1 MPRRLSG
8 ERMVAPGAR
17 WALPFEAA
25 AAALFL
31 LLSSLPGAEAQ
42 APFRKI
48 GELELS
54 LLGIGASI
62 QPESPVIPKNIPS
75 GVRIVVRSGGV
86 ELPASAVEQLLNGPF
101 QVHGE
106 LSGPGLPQTIT
117 LPVAETPVTDPLL
130 LPFPGLSVA
139 GDYRLT
145 NTRIVVNGQT
155 ALGVSP
161 EVAIVRIIDQVLVT
175 SVKTRA
181 LTLDEIRERGIVL
194 DSDAYLGFEFTLGL
208 SLESNPITLSFPVVF
223 DRRGVPMPQP
233 LLPPISPPREGL
245 RFKMPTLVPM
255 ILEHVSGPG
264 DDDSSDDPP
273 LSLPD
278 GTPVRIPGLLVIP
291 GDVGYLKQHFAA
303 QLFVANGAPGGSNLV
318 LHEVTG
324 KIALPPGP
332 DGLPGTEDDPLTLPA
347 TVNGPQ
353 PDTLPVRGLGP
364 DGEPGTGDDDEA
376 LSPGE
381 QGQAEFTVR
390 GETEGFHPIAFDI
403 DAVLEGLPTGPVY
416 IHGKARGGVLV
427 RNPYFDMTFTVPSV
441 VRADEEFDMFV
452 TVTNVGQGTGNL
464 VTVAIDDLALSG
476 AELLSD
482 PSELIET
489 LPPGDSRTIQYRF
502 RSLLTGEVVAS
513 YLRFDTQGGPTPSG
527 ELKFTMGVGE
537 RGVALSP
544 DTLVLPSST
553 RDLPPDVVRAAMRVL
568 GQAWSVAQA
577 PTLPP
582 GVLPI
587 SGAVVKQKA
596 LAFAEA
602 GLRKR
607 VGQPEAAALRD
618 LVFDFHGGD
627 PRDDGLDQL
636 LRQTQAG
643 RNLDLALGRALAPS
657 VGTPTVYERE
667 AAEVASSGPDFL
679 SFAVGRAGTLEADVV
694 LRDAAGN
701 VTRSGASPLGG
712 VPGAALV
719 PLSTLADP
727 SYLGLVTAPLS
738 TGYTLE
744 VLGRDSGESFDL
756 SVTVPRA
763 DGTFAHGTAT
773 LVALSAG
780 GKARLALSPGANA
793 GNLAL
798 EVDGDGDGVYERT
811 QPLPVATLE
820 SEGPRLVAAAIIGPE
835 TLSGA
840 SPFGYF
846 GAMLFDRV
854 VDPESAG
861 DVSNYGIPKNRV
873 EFAKGQLSG
882 RIVFMAL
889 EQPEGEYVQTTLRAE
904 RIADLRGKVGP
915 TATVDLTSELLD
927 PGAIVTG
934 RVIRADGTPVPGVT
948 VTYSNNK
955 DFSCGSVGLNIGVA
969 AIPSDAMGFFVFRY
983 VRQDQCGF
991 PFRLDARDP
1000 QSGAVRSVTGSVR
1013 VGGELIQLD
1022 IAFLGYGSVAGT
1034 VRKLDGAVAQ
1044 GASVRVLSVT
1054 DPQVGGV
1061 ATTDVDGHYLVP
1073 GITVGQVLVDAAFGT
1088 LLGHASGNIP
1098 AAGATALVDV
1108 VLDGLSNVSGTVYRL
1123 DGTASTPVPGLP
1135 VLYYTDGTLT
1145 GVDESDAQG
1154 RFEFLGMPAGPF
1166 QIGATLPTGE
1176 HGEIAGSVAPG
1187 QTLLGQNLVIQI
1199 EPDEEFGTLRGV
1211 VLNADLTP
1219 AVGAVVNVGA
1229 EGDFTAADGS
1239 FEITRVP
1246 VRPFQY
1252 QTAYARSASGQ
1263 TFGSAQFQINAPGQV
1278 VTGALIR
1285 LSGLGSVE
1293 FLVLD
1298 LAGQPVA
1305 NQQVRL
1311 SGFCGNPCGCNPQ
1324 TTGPN
1329 GKVRYDNLPLGG
1341 VSAQAVR
1348 VLPGYTD
1355 VATGTASIT
1364 QTTTPAQGVLR
1375 FNGIGTVQGAVLL
1388 PGAGTDPAHGADVV
1402 LTSLHYFNDGFEV
1415 CGLVPT
1421 ASTTRTDEQGHFE
1434 FTRVNVGPVQ
1444 VTASSFVF
1452 PTPVGAQGNLTANG
1466 QTVSFTLRLVD
1477 TIAGE
1482 LSGRV
1487 FLPDGTTPA
1496 GANVDVAVV
1505 GPVPEVKVR
1514 TGADGRYHFAPIL
1527 PQGSYVATVR
1537 DPATGGVVEEHLYL
1551 PAAQPTLHDFRL
1563 KARGL
1568 VSVRVVEADNTPVES
1583 AFVRL
1588 SELEYP
1594 RRAFE
1599 GVADASNGSVV
1610 TFPGIYEGPVTAEAF
1625 DAHGQ
1630 GGRTSGTRPP
1640 GTAPVEIKVTLGA
1653 TGAVQG
1659 HFLMPGG
1666 APIPYGAVRLI
1677 AGGQA
1682 IAQATTAGSGDVGS
1696 YFFDYVPAGS
1706 VRLEAQDPLTARTG
1720 FAVGS
1725 VGLDETLTLDVHAQA
1740 LGRALGVVTSNGTA
1754 AGGASVTV
1762 MSGSYQASTSTDGLG
1777 AYRIEGVP
1785 EGLVVATASY
1795 AGGFLQGSASG
1806 SLTAEDQTLTLNV
1819 ALHDSGQ
1826 IQGFVLPASGSDPA
1840 PLSLVTVQMA
1850 GWSQNVISDPDG
1862 RFQFAQ
1868 VPTGLATLTADVLGS
1883 IDLGRTTAEVPA
1895 GGIVQANVVLNGV
1908 GAVAGQ
1914 IVDSGSPIAG
1924 RLTLTGTGP
1933 FTWTRVLYIPAD
1945 GQFSLPEVLA
1955 GPFTAQLVAQ
1965 IGGFTLYGSGSGDVV
1980 PGETTTIVV
1989 AVQDSGRVIGRVL
2002 RSDGTTP
2009 AYGAS
2014 VTVQVTPGGASVTVS
2029 ADPLG
2034 NFEAVGVPLGTVTVR
2049 VADPAT
2055 GGVALATGLS
2065 LLADG
2070 ATADAGTLALDDTP
2084 VAVATV
2090 DPADG
2095 SIGIAAQRPVYV
2107 TFTDPL
2113 SSAFGISVKKGA
2125 VNVGAVA
2132 TLSTD
2137 RIVVTLTPPGAWPDS
2152 SVLDVVVSTSVTDIF
2167 GRHPAQVFTSRFT
2180 TVDLSAPAVT
2190 AVNPQNQAIQ
2200 VPLPAHVVVTF
2211 SEPLSDTSPFDSLVQ
2226 VAGPAGAVAGSTV
2239 HSSPATVTFA
2249 PAQPL
2254 QTDGTYTVT
2263 VNGAIDL
2270 SGNQQTQAFSSS
2282 FKTLDT
2288 MAPVLSLSSPGNG
2301 HWVKVPRPSIT
2312 VLTSDGAGSGIDPA
2326 TASMLLDGAA
2336 VAVVAAGS
2344 AMTHTPPVDLA
2355 QGQHAVAAS
2364 AADRAGNVGTL
2375 SGVGFGVDTVAP
2387 EAAQVL
2393 GVDEGQVLSGSVTL
2407 GGFADDPGSGAGSG
2421 VSRIDLLR
2429 DNLLFLAL
2437 LPPFSQSYN
2446 TAGLSEGPHALTARA
2461 TDVAGNT
2468 GPAGPAVNV
2477 IVDNVPVVVTITAP
2491 PAGAAFRDLVSVS
2504 ATASQVVERMEFR
2517 IGSGPVVPDTTAP
2530 YQAVLDVTSVPEGPA
2545 TITATGFGFGGET
2558 ASATRGIVVDRTAPP
2573 APDTVRI
2580 RAEDSGDDT
2589 ALVLGQSGS
2598 VESGAR
2604 VEITNPD
2611 RNATVTVTAAVDGS
2625 FAGHVAGAIGNTLSL
2640 VAVDG
2645 AGNRSGAVL
2654 VVVEEGNASGQV
2666 PLTGLQMWLKA
2677 DAGVERDG
2685 SNVVSAWRDQK
2696 PNGTPNDLLQAVT
2709 AAQPLYVE
2717 NAVGGNRPT
2726 IRFDGAS
2733 DYLQFTTRLTSIR
2746 TVFWVIRETPGAPA
2760 APHFLLADSATFQ
2773 FFAGN
2778 ATIWHSVNASP
2789 AVRDGQLSIDGQAVD
2804 GLVAPRPQVMSVVS
2818 LVTNGDAIADNF
2830 SRDRGGSSYWV
2841 GDLSEL
2847 LIYDRPLSG
2856 AERKRVE
2863 DYLALKYAL
2872 YLPRTAAP
2880 SISPDGGRF
2889 NGSTTVTLSTTT
2901 PGAEVHYTLDG
2912 QEPDATSP
2920 LYTDPFVISH
2930 SVTVKARAFLAPY
2943 PDSDTSV
2950 ASFVRDGD
2958 LSPLSFSGLRMWLRG
2973 DAGVVADSS
2982 GRVSVWRDQSGNGAD
2997 AQQPVSSRQPV
3008 RVPLVVNGMPGL
3020 AFDGQDDFISFPR
3033 ITSARTVFWV
3043 IRQDPAATAVAHFL
3057 LADSTTFNFFAG
3069 ASAIWHPSN
3078 TSQSILTGQTRINGV
3093 PVNGLVEPRPTAMS
3107 VVSLVTTG
3115 NVNADS
3121 FSRDRGL
3128 NSGFWWGE
3136 LAELVVYERAL
3147 TPSEVR
3153 SIEDYLA
3160 LKYRPYPVPAGSP
3173 SFSPNGGTFTGTVQV
3188 TLSSTTPGAEIRY
3201 TTDHSEPTDTSTLY
3215 EGPITVT
3222 DTTTLKARAFRSDLE
3237 PSVTTVATFERSDL
3251 FTPRSLSGLQLWV
3264 RPDAGMPT
3272 EGSHAALWLD
3282 QSGVGNDLFQL
3293 QGDRQPEIVPDA
3305 VNGWPALRFD
3315 GNDYLRFTN
3324 RLTTMRTIFWVIR
3337 EDAAATA
3344 VPHFLLGDSTT
3355 FNFFAGS
3362 STLWH
3367 PSNTS
3372 QSILAGQTWING
3384 NPVHGLETP
3393 RPTAMS
3399 VVSLITTG
3407 NVIADT
3413 FSKDRSLENGF
3424 WWGDLAELV
3433 IYDRALTGPERHDV
3447 EEYLRLKYRV
3457 VAAER
3462 AAVPSVTPNGGTF
3475 AGTATVSLST
3485 TTLGAEIRFTTEGS
3499 EPDEASEVYQEPFLA
3514 TSTTTVKAKAF
3525 RNDLQPSQ
3533 TAVVTLFEA
3542 DSFTPSDLP
3551 NLALWVRADAGIER
3565 DGDRISV
3572 WRDQSDLDNDL
3583 VHADPGMSLPS
3594 FASSVTGGLPGVRF
3608 DGQGEYLRF
3617 VNRLTTMR
3625 TILWAIRED
3634 AAATA
3639 VPHFLLGDSTT
3650 FNFFGG
3656 NATIWSANTSAA
3668 ILGGQTRLNGA
3679 LVNGASTP
3687 RPTAMSVISLVTTG
3701 SVNADNL
3708 SKDRTL
3714 DSGYWWGDLAELV
3727 VFDRALSPAEVT
3739 QVEQYLAS
3747 RYGIVVQP

>member
-1 MPRRLSG
+1 LAG
-8 ERMVAPGAR
+8 
-17 WALPFEAA
+17 
-25 AAALFL
+25 LFL
-31 LLSSLPGAEAQ
+31 LLSSVPAAQAQ

-54 LLGIGASI
+54 LLGISASI
-62 QPESPVIPKNIPS
+62 QPESPIIPKNIPS

-86 ELPASAVEQLLNGPF
+86 ELPASAVERLLNGPF
-101 QVHGE
+101 QVHAE
-106 LSGPGLPQTIT
+106 LSGPGLPQTLT
-117 LPVAETPVTDPLL
+117 LPVPETPVTDPLL
-130 LPFPGLSVA
+130 LPFPGLGVA

-208 SLESNPITLSFPVVF
+208 SLESNPVTLNFPVVF
-223 DRRGVPMPQP
+223 DRRGVPIPQP
-233 LLPPISPPREGL
+233 LLPPVAPPREGL
-245 RFKMPTLVPM
+245 QFKMPTLVPM
-255 ILEHVSGPG
+255 MLERVSGPG
-264 DDDSSDDPP
+264 DDDPSDDPP
-273 LSLPD
+273 LALPD

-303 QLFVANGAPGGSNLV
+303 QLFVANGAPGGSDLV
-318 LHEVTG
+318 LHDVTG

-332 DGLPGTEDDPLTLPA
+332 DGQPGTEDDPLTLPD

-353 PDTLPVRGLGP
+353 PETLPVVGLGP
-364 DGEPGTGDDDEA
+364 DGEPGTADDDA
-376 LSPGE
+376 VLSPGE

-403 DAVLEGLPTGPVY
+403 EASLEGLPTGPVT

-464 VTVAIDDLALSG
+464 VTVTIDDLALSG

-489 LPPGDSRTIQYRF
+489 LPPGDSRTIQYHF

-553 RDLPPDVVRAAMRVL
+553 LDLPPDVVRAAMRVL
-568 GQAWSVAQA
+568 GQAWSVAQS
-577 PTLPP
+577 PTLPS

-587 SGAVVKQKA
+587 SGAMVKQKA

-607 VGQPEAAALRD
+607 LGQPEAAALRD

-627 PRDDGLDQL
+627 PRDDGFDQL

-643 RNLDLALGRALAPS
+643 RNLDVALGKALAPS
-657 VGTPTVYERE
+657 VGMPIAYERE

-679 SFAVGRAGTLEADVV
+679 SFAVGRAGALDADVV

-701 VTRSGASPLGG
+701 VTRSGASPLNG
-712 VPGAALV
+712 VPGATLV
-719 PLSTLADP
+719 PLSGLADP
-727 SYLGLVTAPLS
+727 SYLGLVTTPLS

-744 VLGRDSGESFDL
+744 VLGRNSGESFEL

-773 LVALSAG
+773 LVAFGAG
-780 GKARLALSPGANA
+780 GKVRLALSPGADA
-793 GNLAL
+793 DELTL
-798 EVDGDGDGVYERT
+798 EIDGDGDGVYEET
-811 QPLPVATLE
+811 QPLQVTTLD
-820 SEGPRLVAAAIIGPE
+820 SAGPSLVAAAIIGPE

-854 VDPESAG
+854 VDPENAG
-861 DVSNYGIPKNRV
+861 DVSNYRIPKNRV
-873 EFAKGQLSG
+873 EFAKRQLSG

-915 TATVDLTSELLD
+915 TATMELTSELLD

-934 RVIRADGTPVPGVT
+934 RLIRADGTPLPDVT

-955 DFSCGSVGLNIGVA
+955 NFSCLGAVNTGVA
-969 AIPSDAMGFFVFRY
+969 AMPTDAMGFFEFRY

-991 PFRLDARDP
+991 PFRLDASDP
-1000 QSGAVRSVTGSVR
+1000 QSGALRSVTGSVR
-1013 VGGELIQLD
+1013 TPGELIQLD

-1034 VRKLDGAVAQ
+1034 VRKLDGAVAP
-1044 GASVRVLSVT
+1044 GASVRVVSVT

-1061 ATTDVDGHYLVP
+1061 ATTDVDGRYLVP
-1073 GITVGQVLVDAAFGT
+1073 GITVGQVVVDAAFGT
-1088 LLGHASGNIP
+1088 LLGHASGNI
-1098 AAGATALVDV
+1098 ATAGATAQVDV

-1123 DGTASTPVPGLP
+1123 EGTVSTPVPGLP
-1135 VLYYTDGTLT
+1135 VLYYADGTLT

-1166 QIGATLPTGE
+1166 QVKATLPTGE

-1187 QTLLGQNLVIQI
+1187 QTLPGQNLVIQI
-1199 EPDEEFGTLRGV
+1199 QPDEEFGTLRGV

-1219 AVGAVVNVGA
+1219 AAGAVVNVGA
-1229 EGDFTAADGS
+1229 EGDFAAADGS

-1246 VRPFQY
+1246 VQPFQY
-1252 QTAYARSASGQ
+1252 QTVYARSASGL
-1263 TFGSAQFQINAPGQV
+1263 TFGSAQFQVNAPGQV
-1278 VTGALIR
+1278 VTGVEIR

-1298 LAGQPVA
+1298 PAGQPVA
-1305 NQQVRL
+1305 NQLVRL
-1311 SGFCGNPCGCNPQ
+1311 GGFCGNPCGCNPR

-1329 GKVRYDNLPLGG
+1329 GKVRYDNLPLGS
-1341 VSAQAVR
+1341 VSAQSVR
-1348 VLPGYTD
+1348 VLPEYTD
-1355 VATGTASIT
+1355 VATGMASIT
-1364 QTTTPAQGVLR
+1364 QTTAPAQGVLR
-1375 FNGIGTVQGAVLL
+1375 FNGIGTVQGTVLL
-1388 PGAGTDPAHGADVV
+1388 PGTGADPAHGADVV
-1402 LTSLHYFNDGFEV
+1402 LTAPHYFNDGVQV

-1421 ASTTRTDEQGHFE
+1421 AAATRTDQEGHFE
-1434 FTRVNVGPVQ
+1434 FGRVNVGPVQ
-1444 VTASSFVF
+1444 VVASSFVF
-1452 PTPVGAQGNLTANG
+1452 PTPVGAQGNLTADG

-1496 GANVDVAVV
+1496 GANVEVAVV

-1514 TGADGRYHFAPIL
+1514 TDADGRYHFAPIL
-1527 PQGSYVATVR
+1527 PEGTYVATVR

-1551 PAAQPTLHDFRL
+1551 PAGQPTLHDFRL
-1563 KARGL
+1563 KARGP
-1568 VSVRVVEADNTPVES
+1568 VSVRVVEADNTPAES

-1588 SELEYP
+1588 TELEYP
-1594 RRAFE
+1594 RRVFE

-1610 TFPGIYEGPVTAEAF
+1610 SFPGIYEGPITAEAF
-1625 DAHGQ
+1625 DVHGQ

-1640 GTAPVEIKVTLGA
+1640 GTDPVEIKVTLGA
-1653 TGAVQG
+1653 TGTVRG

-1677 AGGQA
+1677 AGGQV
-1682 IAQATTAGSGDVGS
+1682 IAQTTTAGSGDVGS
-1696 YFFDYVPAGS
+1696 YLFDYVPAGP

-1725 VGLDETLTLDVHAQA
+1725 VGLDETLTLDVQAQA
-1740 LGRALGVVTSNGTA
+1740 LGRAQGLVTSNGTA

-1762 MSGSYQASTSTDGLG
+1762 KSGSYQASTSTDGLG
-1777 AYRIEGVP
+1777 AYHIEGVP
-1785 EGLVVATASY
+1785 EGSVVATASY

-1806 SLTAEDQTLTLNV
+1806 SLTTEDQTLTLNV
-1819 ALHDSGQ
+1819 ALHDSGEVR
-1826 IQGFVLPASGSDPA
+1826 GFVLPASGSDPA
-1840 PLSLVTVQMA
+1840 PLSLVTVQVA
-1850 GWSQNVISDPDG
+1850 GWSQNVISGPDG
-1862 RFQFAQ
+1862 SFQFAQ

-1883 IDLGRTTAEVPA
+1883 IDLGRTTTEIPA
-1895 GGIVQANVVLNGV
+1895 GGTVQANVVLNGV
-1908 GAVAGQ
+1908 GALAGET
-1914 IVDSGSPIAG
+1914 VDSGSPIAG
-1924 RLTLTGTGP
+1924 RLTLTGAGP

-1965 IGGFTLYGSGSGDVV
+1965 IGGFTLYGSGSGVVV
-1980 PGETTTIVV
+1980 PGQTTSIVV

-2009 AYGAS
+2009 AYGAN
-2014 VTVQVTPGGASVTVS
+2014 VTVQVTPGGASVTVPV
-2029 ADPLG
+2029 DPLG

-2065 LLADG
+2065 LLVDG
-2070 ATADAGTLALDDTP
+2070 ATADAGTLVLDDTP

-2095 SIGIAAQRPVYV
+2095 SIGVATNRPVYV
-2107 TFTDPL
+2107 AFTDPL
-2113 SSAFGISVKKGA
+2113 SSASGISVKKGA
-2125 VNVGAVA
+2125 VTVGAAA
-2132 TLSTD
+2132 TLSVD
-2137 RIVVTLTPPGAWPDS
+2137 RLVVTLTPPAAWPDS
-2152 SVLDVVVSTSVTDIF
+2152 SALDVVVSTSVTDVF

-2190 AVNPQNQAIQ
+2190 AVSPLNQAIQ
-2200 VPLPAHVVVTF
+2200 VPLSANVVVTF
-2211 SEPLSDTSPFDSLVQ
+2211 SEPLANTSPFDTLVR

-2239 HSSPATVTFA
+2239 LTGPATVTFA

-2254 QTDGTYTVT
+2254 QTDGAYTVT

-2270 SGNQQTQAFSSS
+2270 SGNQQTQAFTSS

-2288 MAPVLSLSSPGNG
+2288 IAPVLSLSSPGNG
-2301 HWVKVPRPSIT
+2301 LWVKVPRPSIT
-2312 VLTSDGAGSGIDPA
+2312 VLTNDGAGSGIDTA
-2326 TASMLLDGAA
+2326 TDSMLLDGAA
-2336 VAVVAAGS
+2336 VPVAANPGG
-2344 AMTHTPPVDLA
+2344 MTHAPAADLA
-2355 QGQHAVAAS
+2355 QGPHTVAAS

-2387 EAAQVL
+2387 EAAHVL
-2393 GVDEGQVLSGSVTL
+2393 GVSEGQVLSGSVTL
-2407 GGFADDPGSGAGSG
+2407 GGLADDPGSGAGTGSG

-2429 DNLLFLAL
+2429 DNVVFLAL
-2437 LPPFSQSYN
+2437 LPPYSQSYN
-2446 TAGLSEGPHALTARA
+2446 TAGLSEGPHALAARA
-2461 TDVAGNT
+2461 TDVAGNV
-2468 GPAGPAVNV
+2468 GPVGPAVNV
-2477 IVDNVPVVVTITAP
+2477 VVDNVPVVVTITAP
-2491 PAGAAFRDLVSVS
+2491 PAGAAFQDLVSVS

-2517 IGSGPVVPDTTAP
+2517 VGSGPAVPDTAAP
-2530 YQAVLDVTSVPEGPA
+2530 YQAVLDVTGVPEGPA
-2545 TITATGFGFGGET
+2545 TLTVTAFGFGGET

-2573 APDTVRI
+2573 APDAARI

-2598 VESGAR
+2598 VESAAR
-2604 VEITNPD
+2604 VEITNLD
-2611 RNATVTVTAAVDGS
+2611 RHVTVTVTAAVDGS
-2625 FAGHVAGAIGNTLSL
+2625 FAGHVAGALGNTLSVL
-2640 VAVDG
+2640 AVDA

-2654 VVVEEGNASGQV
+2654 VAVEEGNASGQV

-2677 DAGVERDG
+2677 ELGVERDAG
-2685 SNVVSAWRDQK
+2685 NVVSAWRDQK

-2709 AAQPLYVE
+2709 AARPLYVE

-2726 IRFDGAS
+2726 VRFDGTN
-2733 DYLQFTTRLTSIR
+2733 DYLQFTTRLTNIR
-2746 TVFWVIRETPGAPA
+2746 TVFWVIRETPGTPA
-2760 APHFLLADSATFQ
+2760 GTHFLLGDSIDYHFYPGSSTIWN
-2773 FFAGN
+2773 AGN
-2778 ATIWHSVNASP
+2778 TSP
-2789 AVRDGQLSIDGQAVD
+2789 LVRDGQLSIDSQGVD
-2804 GLVAPRPQVMSVVS
+2804 GLTTPRPQVMSVLS
-2818 LVTNGDAIADNF
+2818 LVTNGNVNADSF
-2830 SRDRGGSSYWV
+2830 SRDRGQGSGYWR

-2872 YLPRTAAP
+2872 YLPQAAAP

-2889 NGSTTVTLSTTT
+2889 AGATTVTLSTTT
-2901 PGAEVHYTLDG
+2901 PGAEIHYTLDG
-2912 QEPDATSP
+2912 QEPDTTSP
-2920 LYTDPFVISH
+2920 SYTDPFEISQ

-2943 PDSDTSV
+2943 PDSETSV

-2958 LSPLSFSGLRMWLRG
+2958 LSPLSFGGLRMWLRA

-2982 GRVSVWRDQSGNGAD
+2982 GRVSEWRDQSGNGAD
-2997 AQQPVSSRQPV
+2997 ALQLASSGQPV
-3008 RVPLVVNGMPGL
+3008 RNPDVVGGLPAL
-3020 AFDGQDDFISFPR
+3020 AFDGLNDFISFPR
-3033 ITSARTVFWV
+3033 MTNVRTVFWV
-3043 IRQDPAATAVAHFL
+3043 LRQDPAASAVPHFL
-3057 LADSTTFNFFAG
+3057 LGDSTDFHFFAG
-3069 ASAIWHPSN
+3069 NTTIWSGN
-3078 TSQSILTGQTRINGV
+3078 TSPSIRSGQTRLNGT
-3093 PVNGLVEPRPTAMS
+3093 PVDGLATPRPTGMTI
-3107 VVSLVTTG
+3107 VSLVTTG
-3115 NVNADS
+3115 NVSADN
-3121 FSRDRGL
+3121 FSQDRAL
-3128 NSGFWWGE
+3128 NSGFWWGD
-3136 LAELVVYERAL
+3136 LAELVLYDRAL
-3147 TPSEVR
+3147 APSEVR
-3153 SIEDYLA
+3153 SVEDYLA

-3173 SFSPNGGTFTGTVQV
+3173 SFSPDGGTFTGRVEV

-3201 TTDHSEPTDTSTLY
+3201 TTDHSEPTDTSSLY
-3215 EGPITVT
+3215 EGPITLT
-3222 DTTTLKARAFRSDLE
+3222 DTTTLKAKAFRPDLE
-3237 PSVTTVATFERSDL
+3237 PSVTGVATFERSDL
-3251 FTPRSLSGLQLWV
+3251 FTPRSVPGLRLWV

-3282 QSGVGNDLFQL
+3282 QSGMGNDLFQL

-3315 GNDYLRFTN
+3315 GNDYLRFTS
-3324 RLTTMRTIFWVIR
+3324 RLTNVRTVFWVIR
-3337 EDAAATA
+3337 QDSAANA
-3344 VPHFLLGDSTT
+3344 VPHFLLGDSTD
-3355 FNFFAGS
+3355 FHFYAGNTTIWS
-3362 STLWH
+3362 G
-3367 PSNTS
+3367 NTS
-3372 QSILAGQTWING
+3372 VNIRNGQTWING
-3384 NPVHGLETP
+3384 TPVDGLMTP

-3399 VVSLITTG
+3399 VISLVTTG
-3407 NVIADT
+3407 NVSADT
-3413 FSKDRSLENGF
+3413 FSKDRGLDSGY

-3433 IYDRALTGPERHDV
+3433 IYDRPLTGPEHHDV
-3447 EEYLRLKYRV
+3447 EEYLRLKYAV
-3457 VAAER
+3457 VPGER
-3462 AAVPSVTPNGGTF
+3462 AAVPRVTPNGGGFTD
-3475 AGTATVSLST
+3475 AATVSLAT
-3485 TTLGAEIRFTTEGS
+3485 TTPGAEIRFTTDGS
-3499 EPDEASEVYQEPFLA
+3499 EPADTSELYQDPFLV

-3525 RNDLQPSQ
+3525 RADLQPSQ
-3533 TAVVTLFEA
+3533 TAVVTLFAAGEV
-3542 DSFTPSDLP
+3542 TPSDLP
-3551 NLALWVRADAGIER
+3551 SLALWVRADAGVER
-3565 DGDRISV
+3565 DGDRVSV
-3572 WRDQSDLDNDL
+3572 WRDQSGLGNDL
-3583 VHADPGMSLPS
+3583 VHADLGMSLPS
-3594 FASSVTGGLPGVRF
+3594 WASSVAGGLPGVRF

-3617 VNRLTTMR
+3617 SNRLTTIR
-3625 TILWAIRED
+3625 TVFWVIRQD
-3634 AAATA
+3634 PGANG
-3639 VPHFLLGDSTT
+3639 VPHFLLGDSID
-3650 FNFFGG
+3650 FHFFAG
-3656 NATIWSANTSAA
+3656 NTTIWSGNTSVN
-3668 ILGGQTRLNGA
+3668 IRNGQTRLNGV
-3679 LVNGASTP
+3679 LVNGTTTP

-3708 SKDRTL
+3708 SKDRGG
-3714 DSGYWWGDLAELV
+3714 DSGYWWGDLAELAI
-3727 VFDRALSPAEVT
+3727 FDRDLSPAEVT
-3739 QVEQYLAS
+3739 QVQQYLAS
-3747 RYGIVVQP
+3747 RYGIAVQP